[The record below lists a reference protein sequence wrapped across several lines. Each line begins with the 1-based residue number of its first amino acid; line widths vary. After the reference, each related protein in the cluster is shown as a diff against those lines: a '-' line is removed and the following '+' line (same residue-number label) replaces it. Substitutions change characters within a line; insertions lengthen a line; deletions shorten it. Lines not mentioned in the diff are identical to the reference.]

1 MRVRKMEKLVTFEKQ
16 DGFATVK
23 INNPPL
29 NVLGSK
35 VVEQLHDVFT
45 TIASDPDIIVVI
57 LTGAG
62 DRAFM
67 AGADIKEFPEKLGGN
82 MKSGSIKTHETLN
95 LIASL
100 HKPTIAMLN
109 GITLGGGCELALTC
123 DFRIAEEH
131 VQIGLPEIKLGIF
144 PGGGGTQRLPRLIGK
159 TKAKELMFTG
169 DPLTAQEAKE
179 IGLVST
185 VVPKGKGMEEAG
197 KLAKRIARHSLDALA
212 MIKQAVD
219 EGMEKPIAD
228 AIQLESDLF
237 QEVFQT
243 KGAKEG
249 VQAFL
254 EKRTPQF
261 NR

>member
-1 MRVRKMEKLVTFEKQ
+1 MGNLVSFEKQ
-16 DGFATVK
+16 DGIATVT

-29 NVLGSK
+29 NVLGRK
-35 VVEQLHDVFT
+35 VVEQLNDVFS
-45 TIASDPDIIVVI
+45 TIAIDPDIITII

-82 MKSGSIKTHETLN
+82 MKEGSIKTHHTLN

-100 HKPTIAMLN
+100 PKPTIAMLN

-179 IGLVST
+179 IGLVSK
-185 VVPKGKGMEEAG
+185 VVPKGEGMEAAV
-197 KLAKRIARHSLDALA
+197 KLAKTDFPSFA
-212 MIKQAVD
+212 
-219 EGMEKPIAD
+219 
-228 AIQLESDLF
+228 
-237 QEVFQT
+237 
-243 KGAKEG
+243 
-249 VQAFL
+249 
-254 EKRTPQF
+254 
-261 NR
+261 